1 MSRTRRTTAE
11 ISLWVALGFLAILA
25 VAWRMVPLSDAAE
38 RVRSLPLE
46 GLTFRGQDVPLDAV
60 ETNHFAGVTL
70 LKREYQA
77 GPHRIA
83 LLVVDGTRNRHAVHD
98 PAYCFRGGGWEA
110 VSSSEI
116 PMLGGRATRQ
126 VFRRGNESRDL
137 VFWFS
142 DGKSRYG
149 SLLRHAWESALRR
162 ITFGRSGEAPVLI
175 SLQASGNPSPDWD
188 VVLQA
193 IPPLNAL

>member
-1 MSRTRRTTAE
+1 MSRTRRSPAE
-11 ISLWVALGFLAILA
+11 ISLWVALGLLAVLA
-25 VAWRMVPLSDAAE
+25 VAWRMVPVSDAAA
-38 RVRSLPLE
+38 RVLSLPLE
-46 GLTFRGQDVPLDAV
+46 GLTFRGQDVPLDPV

-70 LKREYQA
+70 LKRQYQA
-77 GPHRIA
+77 GPHRISV
-83 LLVVDGTRNRHAVHD
+83 LVVDGTRNRHAVHD

-142 DGKSRYG
+142 DGKSRYS
-149 SLLRHAWESALRR
+149 SLVRHAWDSALRR

-175 SLQASGNPSPDWD
+175 SLQASGDPSPDWD